1 MRFERRRIAIAL
13 AGFSVFLN
21 LYAPQSVL
29 PLLAH
34 EFAVG
39 AGEAS
44 LAITASTA
52 AVALIAPFTG
62 TFADVVGR
70 KRVIV
75 AAMFALIAPTAMV
88 ALAPGL
94 HALLFWRFAQGLV
107 LPPIFAVTVAY
118 IGEEWPA
125 SEAIGVTGIYTSAA
139 SFGGF
144 FACWRCT
151 ASISRRAQ
159 ARTASAPGRCSS
171 PPRLPS
177 RSPCW

>member
-1 MRFERRRIAIAL
+1 MRFDRRRIAIAL

-44 LAITASTA
+44 LTITASTA

-88 ALAPGL
+88 ALAPSL

-118 IGEEWPA
+118 
-125 SEAIGVTGIYTSAA
+125 
-139 SFGGF
+139 
-144 FACWRCT
+144 
-151 ASISRRAQ
+151 
-159 ARTASAPGRCSS
+159 
-171 PPRLPS
+171 
-177 RSPCW
+177 